1 MQWIVNS
8 VGEDFQNILFEYD
21 ERNWEITIDLGFT
34 NDEVNFEIVKRIDEL
49 TDDFLTKGSYDYSD
63 LIVDRRKK
71 HILDGNENN
80 Q

>member
-21 ERNWEITIDLGFT
+21 ERNWEITIDLGLT